1 MENSERSG
9 EKIFKKRKNKVLI
22 YKLQISW
29 SYPAK
34 KLLSKQMNS
43 LFPSSQNGEL
53 QFTNYP
59 THRICAIHENQQ
71 CMLLCTDP
79 ARTDSAFKC
88 DYCVVDQALQGK
100 YLIPISQIQNSN
112 SKTVFWHWPLPEDS
126 ELIRRIRELSV
137 RPKTDVKYKEQIDKY
152 FKELRIEILA
162 KIDSVQEQI
171 QK

>member
-1 MENSERSG
+1 
-9 EKIFKKRKNKVLI
+9 
-22 YKLQISW
+22 
-29 SYPAK
+29 
-34 KLLSKQMNS
+34 MNS